1 MTVARLRPSSRAERG
16 RLSMRRNHADA
27 SRADG
32 SPGSWRPLGFGLCA
46 ASAALV
52 LWAGVVLA
60 GGGA

>member
-1 MTVARLRPSSRAERG
+1 MQMLRKAP
-16 RLSMRRNHADA
+16 DA
-27 SRADG
+27 SRARV

-46 ASAALV
+46 LSAALV

>member
-1 MTVARLRPSSRAERG
+1 MQ
-16 RLSMRRNHADA
+16 RRDRSDA
-27 SRADG
+27 SRARV

-46 ASAALV
+46 VSAALV